1 MIKTD
6 HTLLEKE
13 IKALCQQHKAI
24 FIKKDFDTI
33 TIACSQSPSEDFIAA
48 LKFISGLIVKIDI
61 WPQAKIE
68 SMLMQDNSSI
78 SIANYCSENNEK
90 ELYHIDNFDAH
101 QGVIPKNDLNDEEID
116 TPVIQLI
123 NQMILTSIQKRA
135 SDIHFEPSQRGY
147 QIRIRVDGALH
158 TMQTPPPQMNAG
170 IPARLKIMAKLNIAE
185 KRLPQDGQFDWRDNK
200 NRYAIRIST
209 LPTLHGEKIV
219 LRILNTIHQ
228 LSLEQLGL
236 PEPQLQRL
244 KQKLHLPQ
252 GMILVTGPTG
262 SGKTVTLYSCLQ
274 YLNQSKK
281 NICSVEDPVEI
292 PLNGVNQTPVNN
304 KIGLD
309 FAKIL
314 RALLRQDPDIIMVGE
329 IRDNETAEISMKAAQ
344 TGHLVLSTLHT
355 NSTIDTL
362 SRLQNLGISGYT
374 TASCVKLIIAQR
386 LVRKLC
392 PHCRQQE
399 SIPTLIPGMAHSDF
413 TDTPENSAVSTQTRQ
428 INSSEETI
436 SAKTNAIKQ
445 FTSIKQSTAIK
456 KWKAIGCDHCFSGYY
471 GRTAIYEFLE
481 ITPELQQVLSE
492 HAEGNFSRSLV
503 SQQESTLFSAGL
515 TLVEKGITTLEEIYQ
530 ITGHETE

>member
-1 MIKTD
+1 MKNKEY
-6 HTLLEKE
+6 LLMERE
-13 IKALCQQHKAI
+13 IRDLCQRNQVI
-24 FIKKDFDTI
+24 IIKRDPNTI
-33 TIACSQSPSEDFIAA
+33 TIASSQSPNEDFIAA
-48 LKFISGLIVKIDI
+48 LRFISGLSVNIDI

-68 SMLMQDNSSI
+68 SLLIQENPVI
-78 SIANYCSENNEK
+78 SEENHCAESDRMESYRIHSLDSHYSHHHTIQKDDIQNE
-90 ELYHIDNFDAH
+90 
-101 QGVIPKNDLNDEEID
+101 DLDI
-116 TPVIQLI
+116 PVIQLI
-123 NQMILTSIQKRA
+123 NQTILTSIQRRA
-135 SDIHFEPSQRGY
+135 SDIHFEPSQQGY
-147 QIRIRVDGALH
+147 QIRIRVDGILH
-158 TMQTPPPQMNAG
+158 TMQTPPPEMNTS

-185 KRLPQDGQFDWRDNK
+185 KRQPQDGQFDWGESK
-200 NRYAIRIST
+200 NSYAIRIST

-236 PEPQLQRL
+236 PESQLLLL
-244 KQKLHLPQ
+244 KQKIRLPQ

-274 YLNQSKK
+274 YLNQAKK

-292 PLNGVNQTPVNN
+292 PLNGINQTPVNN

-309 FAKIL
+309 FAKVL

-362 SRLQNLGISGYT
+362 SRLKSLGISGYT

-392 PHCRQQE
+392 PHCRQQDK
-399 SIPTLIPGMAHSDF
+399 IPTIIPDSIHEIDV
-413 TDTPENSAVSTQTRQ
+413 TPSVKKHAATEKS
-428 INSSEETI
+428 I
-436 SAKTNAIKQ
+436 
-445 FTSIKQSTAIK
+445 SIKQPISVR
-456 KWKAIGCDHCFSGYY
+456 KWNAVGCDYCFSGYY

-481 ITPELQQVLSE
+481 IKPEFQQALSE
-492 HAEGNFSRSLV
+492 HASNNISHLLA
-503 SQQESTLFSAGL
+503 SQQDATLFSAGL
-515 TLVEKGITTLEEIYQ
+515 SLVEKGITTLEEIYQ
-530 ITGHETE
+530 ITGHETA

>member
-1 MIKTD
+1 MTNKD
-6 HTLLEKE
+6 YCLMEKE
-13 IKALCQQHKAI
+13 IKELCQRYQAI
-24 FIKKDFDTI
+24 IIKKDIHTI
-33 TIACSQSPSEDFIAA
+33 TIACSKSPNEDFTAA
-48 LKFISGLIVKIDI
+48 LRFISGLIVNVDI

-68 SMLMQDNSSI
+68 SMLTEENSLI
-78 SIANYCSENNEK
+78 SAKNYCSEN
-90 ELYHIDNFDAH
+90 
-101 QGVIPKNDLNDEEID
+101 DEEEPYRID
-116 TPVIQLI
+116 RLDSSYVHYHDAIQTNNFHDDEIGTPVIQLI
-123 NQMILTSIQKRA
+123 NQTILTSIQKRA

-147 QIRIRVDGALH
+147 QIRIRVDGTLH
-158 TMQTPPPQMNAG
+158 TMQAPPSQMNTS

-185 KRLPQDGQFDWRDNK
+185 KRQPQDGQFDWSDNK
-200 NRYAIRIST
+200 NSYAIRIST
-209 LPTLHGEKIV
+209 LPTLYGEKIV

-236 PEPQLQRL
+236 PEPQLQLL

-274 YLNQSKK
+274 YLNQAQN

-292 PLNGVNQTPVNN
+292 PLNGINQTPVNN

-309 FAKIL
+309 FAKVL

-362 SRLQNLGISGYT
+362 SRLHNLGISGYT

-392 PHCRQQE
+392 PHCRQQD
-399 SIPTLIPGMAHSDF
+399 SIPTVIPNITGS
-413 TDTPENSAVSTQTRQ
+413 
-428 INSSEETI
+428 
-436 SAKTNAIKQ
+436 
-445 FTSIKQSTAIK
+445 TSIK
-456 KWKAIGCDHCFSGYY
+456 KWNAVGCDHCFSGYY

-481 ITPELQQVLSE
+481 IKPELQQALSE
-492 HAEGNFSRSLV
+492 CSNASLSHLLA
-503 SQQESTLFSAGL
+503 SQQNVTLFSAGL
-515 TLVEKGITTLEEIYQ
+515 ALAETGITTLEEIYQ
-530 ITGHETE
+530 ITGHETV

>member
-1 MIKTD
+1 MINKD
-6 HTLLEKE
+6 HLLMEKE
-13 IKALCQQHKAI
+13 IKELCQRHQAI
-24 FIKKDFDTI
+24 IIKKDLHTI
-33 TIACSQSPSEDFIAA
+33 TIACSQSPNEDFIAA
-48 LKFISGLIVKIDI
+48 LRFISGLIVNVDI

-68 SMLMQDNSSI
+68 SMLTQENSLI
-78 SIANYCSENNEK
+78 SAKNYCSESDEEEPYRIEHLDSNHSRHHN
-90 ELYHIDNFDAH
+90 LM
-101 QGVIPKNDLNDEEID
+101 QTNDLHDEEID

-123 NQMILTSIQKRA
+123 NQTILTAIQKRA
-135 SDIHFEPSQRGY
+135 SDIHLEPSQRGY

-158 TMQTPPPQMNAG
+158 SMQAPPPQMNTG

-185 KRLPQDGQFDWRDNK
+185 KRQPQDGQFDWSDNK
-200 NRYAIRIST
+200 NSYAIRIST

-236 PEPQLQRL
+236 PESQLQLL

-274 YLNQSKK
+274 YLNQAKK

-292 PLNGVNQTPVNN
+292 PLDGINQTPVNN

-309 FAKIL
+309 FAKVL

-362 SRLQNLGISGYT
+362 SRLRNLGISGYT

-392 PHCRQQE
+392 PHCRQQDN
-399 SIPTLIPGMAHSDF
+399 IPTVIPDTVHS
-413 TDTPENSAVSTQTRQ
+413 ENIYSTKEAVSAR
-428 INSSEETI
+428 SG
-436 SAKTNAIKQ
+436 
-445 FTSIKQSTAIK
+445 SIKQPLSIK
-456 KWKAIGCDHCFSGYY
+456 KWHAVGCDHCFSGYY
-471 GRTAIYEFLE
+471 GRAAIYEFLE
-481 ITPELQQVLSE
+481 VKPELQQTLSE
-492 HAEGNFSRSLV
+492 CSNTSFSHLLA
-503 SQQESTLFSAGL
+503 SQQNATLFSAGL

-530 ITGHETE
+530 ITGHETV

>member
-1 MIKTD
+1 MINKD
-6 HTLLEKE
+6 HLLLEKE
-13 IKALCQQHKAI
+13 IKELCQRHQAI
-24 FIKKDFDTI
+24 IIKKDLHTI
-33 TIACSQSPSEDFIAA
+33 TIACSRAPNEDFIAA
-48 LKFISGLIVKIDI
+48 LRFISGLIVNIDI

-68 SMLMQDNSSI
+68 SMLTQENSLMS
-78 SIANYCSENNEK
+78 ATNYCSENDEEK
-90 ELYHIDNFDAH
+90 PYHIDQYDSNYARYHDAR
-101 QGVIPKNDLNDEEID
+101 QKNDLHDEEID

-123 NQMILTSIQKRA
+123 NQTILTSIQKRA
-135 SDIHFEPSQRGY
+135 SDIHFEPSQHGY
-147 QIRIRVDGALH
+147 QIRIRVDGVLH
-158 TMQTPPPQMNAG
+158 TMQAPPPQINAS
-170 IPARLKIMAKLNIAE
+170 IPARLKIMSKLNIAE
-185 KRLPQDGQFDWRDNK
+185 KRQPQDGQFDWSDNK

-236 PEPQLQRL
+236 PEPQLQLL

-274 YLNQSKK
+274 YLNRAKK

-292 PLNGVNQTPVNN
+292 PLNGINQTPVNN

-309 FAKIL
+309 FAKVL

-355 NSTIDTL
+355 NSTVDTL
-362 SRLQNLGISGYT
+362 SRLLNLGISGYT

-392 PHCRQQE
+392 PHCRQQD
-399 SIPTLIPGMAHSDF
+399 SIPTVIPNM
-413 TDTPENSAVSTQTRQ
+413 TVST
-428 INSSEETI
+428 EESI
-436 SAKTNAIKQ
+436 SVRTGV
-445 FTSIKQSTAIK
+445 IKQSFSIK
-456 KWKAIGCDHCFSGYY
+456 KWNAVGCDHCFSGYY

-481 ITPELQQVLSE
+481 IKPELLQALSE
-492 HAEGNFSRSLV
+492 RSNVSLPHLLA
-503 SQQESTLFSAGL
+503 SQQDATLFSAGL
-515 TLVEKGITTLEEIYQ
+515 TLVEKGITTLDEIYQ
-530 ITGHETE
+530 ITGHEIV

>member
-1 MIKTD
+1 MKNKEY
-6 HTLLEKE
+6 LLMERE
-13 IKALCQQHKAI
+13 IKDLCQRHQAI
-24 FIKKDFDTI
+24 IIKKDPHTI
-33 TIACSQSPSEDFIAA
+33 TIACSQSPNEDFTAA
-48 LKFISGLIVKIDI
+48 LRFISGLIVNVDI
-61 WPQAKIE
+61 WPQAKLE
-68 SMLMQDNSSI
+68 SMLTQSHSFI
-78 SIANYCSENNEK
+78 SAENYCAENDDTESYRIEN
-90 ELYHIDNFDAH
+90 LDTNYTSSHAI
-101 QGVIPKNDLNDEEID
+101 QTNDIHDEDID

-123 NQMILTSIQKRA
+123 NQTILTSIQKRA

-147 QIRIRVDGALH
+147 QIRIRVDGILH
-158 TMQTPPPQMNAG
+158 AMQTPPPQINAS

-185 KRLPQDGQFDWRDNK
+185 KRQPQDGQFDWYDSK
-200 NRYAIRIST
+200 NNYAIRIST
-209 LPTLHGEKIV
+209 LPTLHGEKVV

-236 PEPQLQRL
+236 PESQLQLL
-244 KQKLHLPQ
+244 KQKIHLPQ

-274 YLNQSKK
+274 YLNQTKK

-292 PLNGVNQTPVNN
+292 PLNGINQTPVNN

-362 SRLQNLGISGYT
+362 SRLQNLGISGYI

-392 PHCRQQE
+392 HHCRQQDS
-399 SIPTLIPGMAHSDF
+399 SITIIP
-413 TDTPENSAVSTQTRQ
+413 NY
-428 INSSEETI
+428 INSTDSTTLAI
-436 SAKTNAIKQ
+436 NKWNAV
-445 FTSIKQSTAIK
+445 
-456 KWKAIGCDHCFSGYY
+456 GCDHCFSGYY

-481 ITPELQQVLSE
+481 IKPELQQALSG
-492 HAEGNFSRSLV
+492 HSIDSLSHLLV
-503 SQQESTLFSAGL
+503 TQQDSTLFSAGL
-515 TLVEKGITTLEEIYQ
+515 TLVEEGITTLEEIYQ
-530 ITGHETE
+530 ITGHEII

>member
-1 MIKTD
+1 MISKEY
-6 HTLLEKE
+6 LLMEKE
-13 IKALCQQHKAI
+13 IKELCQRHHAI
-24 FIKKDFDTI
+24 IIKKDSYTI
-33 TIACSQSPSEDFIAA
+33 TIACSQSPNEDFIAA
-48 LKFISGLIVKIDI
+48 LRFISGLIVNIDI

-68 SMLMQDNSSI
+68 SMLTQESSLI
-78 SIANYCSENNEK
+78 SVENYCSENNE
-90 ELYHIDNFDAH
+90 EEPYRIDRLNSSYARHHDAI
-101 QGVIPKNDLNDEEID
+101 QANDLHDEEID

-123 NQMILTSIQKRA
+123 NQTILTSIQKRA

-158 TMQTPPPQMNAG
+158 TMQTPPPQMNTG

-185 KRLPQDGQFDWRDNK
+185 KRQPQDGQFDWNDNK
-200 NRYAIRIST
+200 NSYAIRIST

-236 PEPQLQRL
+236 PESQFQLL

-274 YLNQSKK
+274 YLNQAKK

-292 PLNGVNQTPVNN
+292 PLNGINQTPVNN

-309 FAKIL
+309 FAKVL

-374 TASCVKLIIAQR
+374 IASCVKLIIAQR

-392 PHCRQQE
+392 PHCRQQD
-399 SIPTLIPGMAHSDF
+399 SIPTVLPNITNSDIANNL
-413 TDTPENSAVSTQTRQ
+413 ENISVSSKCTAVK
-428 INSSEETI
+428 SS
-436 SAKTNAIKQ
+436 AIKQ
-445 FTSIKQSTAIK
+445 SLSIK
-456 KWKAIGCDHCFSGYY
+456 KWNAMGCDHCFSGYY
-471 GRTAIYEFLE
+471 GRIAIYEFLE
-481 ITPELQQVLSE
+481 IKAELQQALSE
-492 HAEGNFSRSLV
+492 HSNTNFSHLLA
-503 SQQESTLFSAGL
+503 SQQDSTLFLAGL
-515 TLVEKGITTLEEIYQ
+515 ALVEKGITTLEEIYQ
-530 ITGHETE
+530 ITGHETV

>member
-1 MIKTD
+1 MINKEN
-6 HTLLEKE
+6 LLMEREVKE
-13 IKALCQQHKAI
+13 LCQRHQSI
-24 FIKKDFDTI
+24 MIKKDPHTI
-33 TIACSQSPSEDFIAA
+33 TIACSKSPNEDFVAA
-48 LKFISGLIVKIDI
+48 LRFISGLIVNIDI
-61 WPQAKIE
+61 WPEAKIE
-68 SMLMQDNSSI
+68 SLLMQEKPVISEEHHCAEDNEAESYRIDSLDNRY
-78 SIANYCSENNEK
+78 SNHHMVQTNSFQDEN
-90 ELYHIDNFDAH
+90 
-101 QGVIPKNDLNDEEID
+101 ID

-123 NQMILTSIQKRA
+123 NQTILTSIQKRA

-147 QIRIRVDGALH
+147 QIRIRVDGILH
-158 TMQTPPPQMNAG
+158 TMHTPSAQMNTS

-185 KRLPQDGQFDWRDNK
+185 KRQPQDGQFDWSDNT
-200 NRYAIRIST
+200 NNDSTNNNSTNNYAIRIST

-228 LSLEQLGL
+228 LSLEQLGM
-236 PEPQLQRL
+236 PEPQLQLL
-244 KQKLHLPQ
+244 KQKIHLPQ

-274 YLNQSKK
+274 YLNQAKK

-292 PLNGVNQTPVNN
+292 PLNGINQTPVNN

-309 FAKIL
+309 FAKVL

-392 PHCRQQE
+392 PHCRQQDITPTIIPNLISKAE
-399 SIPTLIPGMAHSDF
+399 TLPLSEKQLASIRKW
-413 TDTPENSAVSTQTRQ
+413 NAV
-428 INSSEETI
+428 
-436 SAKTNAIKQ
+436 
-445 FTSIKQSTAIK
+445 
-456 KWKAIGCDHCFSGYY
+456 GCDYCFSGYY

-481 ITPELQQVLSE
+481 IKPELQQAMISE
-492 HAEGNFSRSLV
+492 HTSNNILHLLA
-503 SQQESTLFSAGL
+503 SQQDSTLFSAGL
-515 TLVEKGITTLEEIYQ
+515 ELVEKGMTTLEEIYQ
-530 ITGHETE
+530 ITGHEAV

>member
-1 MIKTD
+1 MINKD
-6 HTLLEKE
+6 HLLMEKE
-13 IKALCQQHKAI
+13 IKELCQRHQAI
-24 FIKKDFDTI
+24 IIKKDVHTI
-33 TIACSQSPSEDFIAA
+33 TIACSQSPNEDFIAA
-48 LKFISGLIVKIDI
+48 LRFISGLIVNVDI

-68 SMLMQDNSSI
+68 SGLTQGNSFI
-78 SIANYCSENNEK
+78 SAQNYCSESDKEEPYRIGHLDNN
-90 ELYHIDNFDAH
+90 YARHHNAIQTSAH
-101 QGVIPKNDLNDEEID
+101 HDEEID

-123 NQMILTSIQKRA
+123 NQTILTSIQKRA

-158 TMQTPPPQMNAG
+158 TLQAPPPQMNTG

-185 KRLPQDGQFDWRDNK
+185 KRQPQDGQFDWNDNK
-200 NRYAIRIST
+200 NSYAIRIST

-228 LSLEQLGL
+228 LALEQLGL
-236 PEPQLQRL
+236 PESPLQLL
-244 KQKLHLPQ
+244 KQKLQLPQ

-262 SGKTVTLYSCLQ
+262 SGKTVTLYSCLR
-274 YLNQSKK
+274 YLNQAKK

-292 PLNGVNQTPVNN
+292 PLDGINQTPVNN

-309 FAKIL
+309 FAKVL

-362 SRLQNLGISGYT
+362 SRLYNLGISGYT

-392 PHCRQQE
+392 PHCRQQD
-399 SIPTLIPGMAHSDF
+399 SIPTIIPDMTHS
-413 TDTPENSAVSTQTRQ
+413 TKGAAPVRSG
-428 INSSEETI
+428 
-436 SAKTNAIKQ
+436 
-445 FTSIKQSTAIK
+445 SIKQSLSIK
-456 KWKAIGCDHCFSGYY
+456 KWHAVGCDHCFSGYY

-481 ITPELQQVLSE
+481 VKPELQQALSDSSNAS
-492 HAEGNFSRSLV
+492 HSHLLA
-503 SQQESTLFSAGL
+503 SQQDATLFSAGL

-530 ITGHETE
+530 ITGHETV

>member
-1 MIKTD
+1 MINKE
-6 HTLLEKE
+6 HLLMERE
-13 IKALCQQHKAI
+13 INELCQRHQAI
-24 FIKKDFDTI
+24 IIKKELHTI
-33 TIACSQSPSEDFIAA
+33 TIACSKSPNEDFIAA
-48 LKFISGLIVKIDI
+48 LRFISGLIVNVDI

-68 SMLMQDNSSI
+68 SMLTQEKPLI
-78 SIANYCSENNEK
+78 SAENHCAENDDLEPYRIDSLDTTYPGHHTIQANN
-90 ELYHIDNFDAH
+90 IR
-101 QGVIPKNDLNDEEID
+101 DEDID

-123 NQMILTSIQKRA
+123 NQTILTSIQKRA
-135 SDIHFEPSQRGY
+135 SDIHFEPSQHSY
-147 QIRIRVDGALH
+147 QIRIRVDGILH
-158 TMQTPPPQMNAG
+158 AMQTPPPQMNTS

-185 KRLPQDGQFDWRDNK
+185 KRQPQDGQFDWSDSK
-200 NRYAIRIST
+200 NSYAIRIST

-236 PEPQLQRL
+236 PESQLQLL
-244 KQKLHLPQ
+244 KQKIHLPQ

-274 YLNQSKK
+274 YLNQAKK

-292 PLNGVNQTPVNN
+292 PLNGINQTPVNN

-309 FAKIL
+309 FAKVL

-362 SRLQNLGISGYT
+362 SRLQNLGIAGYT

-392 PHCRQQE
+392 PHCRQQD
-399 SIPTLIPGMAHSDF
+399 SSPTIVPNIINKTETSP
-413 TDTPENSAVSTQTRQ
+413 TST
-428 INSSEETI
+428 
-436 SAKTNAIKQ
+436 
-445 FTSIKQSTAIK
+445 IK
-456 KWKAIGCDHCFSGYY
+456 KWNAVGCDHCFSGYY

-481 ITPELQQVLSE
+481 IKPELQQALSE
-492 HAEGNFSRSLV
+492 HSKSNLSRLLAT
-503 SQQESTLFSAGL
+503 QQDSTLFSAGL
-515 TLVEKGITTLEEIYQ
+515 ALVEKGITTLEEIYQ

>member
-1 MIKTD
+1 MTNKEN
-6 HTLLEKE
+6 LLMEREVKE
-13 IKALCQQHKAI
+13 LCQRHQSI
-24 FIKKDFDTI
+24 IIKKDLQTI
-33 TIACSQSPSEDFIAA
+33 TIACSKSPNEDFVAA
-48 LKFISGLIVKIDI
+48 LRFISGLMVNIDI
-61 WPQAKIE
+61 WPEAKIE
-68 SMLMQDNSSI
+68 SLLMQEKPVVSEEHHC
-78 SIANYCSENNEK
+78 AENNGDK
-90 ELYHIDNFDAH
+90 SYRIDSLDNHHSNLHMVQVNGF
-101 QGVIPKNDLNDEEID
+101 QDEDID

-123 NQMILTSIQKRA
+123 NQTILTSIQKRA
-135 SDIHFEPSQRGY
+135 SDIHFEPSQHCY
-147 QIRIRVDGALH
+147 QIRIRVDGILH
-158 TMQTPPPQMNAG
+158 AMHTPPAQMNTS

-185 KRLPQDGQFDWRDNK
+185 KRQPQDGQFDWSDNT
-200 NRYAIRIST
+200 NNYAIRIST

-228 LSLEQLGL
+228 LSLEQLGM
-236 PEPQLQRL
+236 PEPQLQLL
-244 KQKLHLPQ
+244 KQKIHLPQ

-274 YLNQSKK
+274 YLNQAKK

-292 PLNGVNQTPVNN
+292 PLNGINQTPVNN

-309 FAKIL
+309 FAKVL

-392 PHCRQQE
+392 PHCRQQDITPTI
-399 SIPTLIPGMAHSDF
+399 IPNLISETKTLPL
-413 TDTPENSAVSTQTRQ
+413 
-428 INSSEETI
+428 
-436 SAKTNAIKQ
+436 SAKQLVSIRKWNAV
-445 FTSIKQSTAIK
+445 
-456 KWKAIGCDHCFSGYY
+456 GCDYCFSGYY

-481 ITPELQQVLSE
+481 IKPELQQSMMSE
-492 HAEGNFSRSLV
+492 HASKNISHLFA
-503 SQQESTLFSAGL
+503 SQQDATLFSAGL
-515 TLVEKGITTLEEIYQ
+515 ALVEKGITTLEEIYQ
-530 ITGHETE
+530 ITGHETV

>member
-1 MIKTD
+1 MRN
-6 HTLLEKE
+6 KE
-13 IKALCQQHKAI
+13 NVLMEREINELCQRHQAI
-24 FIKKDFDTI
+24 IIKRESHTM
-33 TIACSQSPSEDFIAA
+33 TIACSKSPNEDFIAA
-48 LKFISGLIVKIDI
+48 LRFISGSIINVDI
-61 WPQAKIE
+61 WPKAKIE
-68 SMLMQDNSSI
+68 SMLTQGNSLVSCTENHCAENDDEEHYRI
-78 SIANYCSENNEK
+78 EKLDVPYSNHSEIQTN
-90 ELYHIDNFDAH
+90 DAH
-101 QGVIPKNDLNDEEID
+101 SEDMD

-123 NQMILTSIQKRA
+123 NQTISTSIQKRA

-147 QIRIRVDGALH
+147 RIRIRVDGILH
-158 TMQTPPPQMNAG
+158 AVSSPSPQMNTG

-185 KRLPQDGQFDWRDNK
+185 KRQPQDGQFDWNDSK
-200 NRYAIRIST
+200 NSYAIRIST

-219 LRILNTIHQ
+219 LRVLNTIHQ

-236 PEPQLQRL
+236 PEPQLQLL
-244 KQKLHLPQ
+244 KQKIHLPQ

-274 YLNQSKK
+274 YLNQAKK

-292 PLNGVNQTPVNN
+292 PLNGINQTPVNN

-309 FAKIL
+309 FAKVL

-386 LVRKLC
+386 LVRTLC
-392 PHCRQQE
+392 PHCRQQDKE
-399 SIPTLIPGMAHSDF
+399 HT
-413 TDTPENSAVSTQTRQ
+413 V
-428 INSSEETI
+428 INVDSG
-436 SAKTNAIKQ
+436 AI
-445 FTSIKQSTAIK
+445 SIKQPVLIERAVSIK
-456 KWKAIGCDHCFSGYY
+456 QPDSVKQSISIRQWLAVGCEHCFSGYY

-481 ITPELQQVLSE
+481 IKPTLQQALSE
-492 HAEGNFSRSLV
+492 HSIDNLPQLLAA
-503 SQQESTLFSAGL
+503 QQHSTLFSAGL
-515 TLVEKGITTLEEIYQ
+515 VLVEKGITTLEEIYQ
-530 ITGHETE
+530 ITGQETA